1 MLSNSFVVVD
11 FGAEDDEPNAM
22 PIYEFYCP
30 DCHTVFSFFS
40 PRVDTEARPPCPGC
54 GRPEL
59 GRRPSRIATV
69 SRLGS
74 AGEGGE
80 ESESP
85 IPGLDEQRMER
96 AMEQLAGEM
105 EAMGGLDGDESP
117 DPRQL
122 ARFMRRFGDVS
133 GLEPGPKLEE
143 MLRQL
148 ESGADP
154 DSLDDDFDGAGE
166 GDDAAAFAELFK
178 TKRAGGRGTRRG
190 KPRIDETLHFL

>member
-1 MLSNSFVVVD
+1 
-11 FGAEDDEPNAM
+11 M

-30 DCHTVFSFFS
+30 ACHTVFSFFS
-40 PRVDTEARPPCPGC
+40 SRVDTAARPACPEC

-59 GRRPSRIATV
+59 GRRPSRFATV

-74 AGEGGE
+74 AAEGGE
-80 ESESP
+80 EGDSP
-85 IPGLDEQRMER
+85 IPGLDEARMEQ

-105 EAMGGLDGDESP
+105 EGMGGLDGEENP

-122 ARFMRRFGDVS
+122 ARFMRRFGEVS

-148 ESGADP
+148 ENGADP
-154 DSLDDDFDGAGE
+154 ESFDDELDGAGE

-178 TKRAGGRGTRRG
+178 TRRAAAGRRRG
-190 KPRIDETLHFL
+190 RPRIDETLHFL

>member
-1 MLSNSFVVVD
+1 
-11 FGAEDDEPNAM
+11 M

-40 PRVDTEARPPCPGC
+40 ARIDIAARPACPQC

-59 GRRPSRIATV
+59 GRRPSRFATV

-74 AGEGGE
+74 GSEETEG
-80 ESESP
+80 ESP
-85 IPGLDEQRMER
+85 IPGLDESRMEQ

-105 EAMGGLDGDESP
+105 EGLGGMEGDESP

-122 ARFMRRFGDVS
+122 ARFMRRFGEVS

-143 MLRQL
+143 MLHQL
-148 ESGADP
+148 ENGADP
-154 DSLDDDFDGAGE
+154 DSFDDELGGDE
-166 GDDAAAFAELFK
+166 GDDAAAFAEMFK
-178 TKRAGGRGTRRG
+178 TKRAAGGKRGG
-190 KPRIDETLHFL
+190 KPRIDDTLHFL